1 MGEEKRSMRWW
12 HVVTSVLAAMFGVQ
26 SEQNR
31 QRDFS
36 EGNPWLFI
44 VTGAMMTLLL
54 ILVLWLAVKL
64 VLANAG
70 L

>member
-1 MGEEKRSMRWW
+1 MGEEKRAMRWW
-12 HVVTSVLAAMFGVQ
+12 HVVASVLAAMFGVQ

-36 EGNPWLFI
+36 EGNPWIFI

-64 VLANAG
+64 ILANAG